1 MLLVEDRITC
11 PREADCSKPPPVNEE
26 EQPRRWRPT
35 VDGIIVHDPLR
46 PDELD
51 AGRGWDRPVVRGLRN
66 WVNWGKPQS
75 WTRLRIL
82 PAALTQEGVFCGR
95 GRVDGVGLME
105 VVGPWE
111 RRAGRDRPSG
121 LGATREPKD
130 RTFPCPGLV
139 PGRLFPL
146 GRGLGAVRAVVE
158 AHDWRICRLWKRP
171 RVIHR
176 ARWWVYVVWK
186 DSGWVGSSAGRS
198 TKRRLGAKRTAQ
210 TYPPPWPMPK
220 DRHCDMS
227 EQPRRRASKRSSRR
241 CDVVPQCLNINQ
253 SN

>member
-1 MLLVEDRITC
+1 M
-11 PREADCSKPPPVNEE
+11 
-26 EQPRRWRPT
+26 
-35 VDGIIVHDPLR
+35 
-46 PDELD
+46 
-51 AGRGWDRPVVRGLRN
+51 
-66 WVNWGKPQS
+66 
-75 WTRLRIL
+75 
-82 PAALTQEGVFCGR
+82 
-95 GRVDGVGLME
+95 
-105 VVGPWE
+105 
-111 RRAGRDRPSG
+111 
-121 LGATREPKD
+121 
-130 RTFPCPGLV
+130 
-139 PGRLFPL
+139 
-146 GRGLGAVRAVVE
+146 RAVVE